1 MTLNSLQDLYL
12 TELKDLYDAETRISK
27 ALPKM
32 VEAAKSPDLRQAFE
46 SHLEET
52 RGHVDRLEQIFQK
65 MNEAPKG
72 EKCRGIAGILDEA
85 EDMMDKVEDAPPA
98 VNDAALIGAAQR
110 VEHYEIAAYGT
121 VRTYARRLGLE
132 DHAQLLSRTLQEE
145 GAADKKLTRL
155 AESSINEQAKTA
167 R

>member
-12 TELKDLYDAETRISK
+12 AELKDLYDAENRIIK

-32 VEAAKSPDLRQAFE
+32 VEAAQSPDLRQAFE
-46 SHLEET
+46 EHLQQT

-65 MNEAPKG
+65 LNEAPKG
-72 EKCRGIAGILDEA
+72 DKCKGIAGILDEG
-85 EDMMDKVEDAPPA
+85 EDMIDAGEDAPPA
-98 VNDAALIGAAQR
+98 VNDAALISAAQR

-121 VRTYARRLGLE
+121 VRTYARQLGLE
-132 DHAQLLSRTLQEE
+132 DHAQLLNQTLQEE
-145 GAADKKLTRL
+145 GDTDKRLTAL
-155 AESSINEQAKTA
+155 AESSINQQANTA